1 LTTTFTI
8 EEAVELVPWLQST
21 FDTVQLLIGKLD
33 GLARE
38 VDGKSLQLQ
47 SDGGDEAEEEMNK
60 AEKSR
65 REVAREVRL
74 LIDSVE
80 ERGIL
85 IKDIQRGL
93 FDFPSLREGNIIYLC
108 WLAGEPELE
117 YWHTVDSGFAGRQ
130 SL

>member
-1 LTTTFTI
+1 MTTTFTI

-21 FDTVQLLIGKLD
+21 FDNVRFLIDKLD
-33 GLARE
+33 SLARD

-47 SDGGDEAEEEMNK
+47 SDGGNEAEEEVSK

-80 ERGIL
+80 KKGVL

-93 FDFPSLREGNIIYLC
+93 FDFPSLREGNVIYLC
-108 WLAGEPELE
+108 WLAGEPDLE
-117 YWHTVDSGFAGRQ
+117 YWHTIDSGFAGRQ
-130 SL
+130 LL